1 MQMTPASL
9 GQTRFHLLK
18 HLPGSCKTFSSELIA
33 HSDNRIIGKQRKLN
47 LFTIRVLTQKQ
58 IKARVGKLNR
68 MNEMVLLLH
77 LAVNDCTAK
86 TNRKDEHLSTTKKCE
101 LEIK

>member
-1 MQMTPASL
+1 M
-9 GQTRFHLLK
+9 
-18 HLPGSCKTFSSELIA
+18 
-33 HSDNRIIGKQRKLN
+33 
-47 LFTIRVLTQKQ
+47 QKQ
-58 IKARVGKLNR
+58 IKARVGKLNC